1 MTDSEFLYLY
11 IFAVYLVAGTIKG
24 LLGLGLPTTA
34 ITLMSFFLSP
44 LQALAM
50 NLIPMFTANIWQ
62 FWRADKKQELI
73 KNYAPFAV
81 ALIITILG
89 FSFLTG
95 SISVDYLRLIIS
107 FSVIIFAL
115 YNLFQKPIRLSEDKD
130 VFWQVFLGACAGIM
144 GALTSMWAVPLVIY
158 LMARNLAPK
167 AFVDASGF
175 LLLVGCLPLAIG
187 YVSTGIFTNEV
198 ILPSLF
204 GAFSAFLGFV
214 VGEFLRGFVNAPLF
228 RRLLLWF
235 FFLLGIRMAIVALM
249 G

>member
-1 MTDSEFLYLY
+1 MADSEFLYLY
-11 IFAVYLVAGTIKG
+11 IFAVYLIAGTIKG

-50 NLIPMFTANIWQ
+50 NLMPMFAANIWQ
-62 FWRADKKQELI
+62 FWRADNKPGLI
-73 KNYAPFAV
+73 KNYGAFA
-81 ALIITILG
+81 LTLTITIFG
-89 FSFLTG
+89 FSFLTA
-95 SISVDYLRLIIS
+95 SIAAGYLQLIIS
-107 FSVIIFAL
+107 FSVILFAL

-130 VFWQVFLGACAGIM
+130 LFWQITLGALAGIL

-158 LMARNLAPK
+158 LMARNLTPK
-167 AFVDASGF
+167 DFVDASGF

-187 YVSTGIFTNEV
+187 FISTDIFTNDV
-198 ILPSLF
+198 IMPSLLGTVAALAGF
-204 GAFSAFLGFV
+204 SIGEYLRAFI
-214 VGEFLRGFVNAPLF
+214 NAPLF

-235 FFLLGIRMAIVALM
+235 FFLMGIRMAILAIM

>member
-1 MTDSEFLYLY
+1 MADSEFLYFY
-11 IFAVYLVAGTIKG
+11 IFAVYLIAGTIKG

-50 NLIPMFTANIWQ
+50 NLMPMFA
-62 FWRADKKQELI
+62 
-73 KNYAPFAV
+73 
-81 ALIITILG
+81 
-89 FSFLTG
+89 FSFLTA
-95 SISVDYLRLIIS
+95 SISAGYLQLIIS

-115 YNLFQKPIRLSEDKD
+115 YNLFQKPITLSEDKD
-130 VFWQVFLGACAGIM
+130 IFWQITLGALAGIL

-158 LMARNLAPK
+158 LMARNLTPK
-167 AFVDASGF
+167 DFVDASGF

-187 YVSTGIFTNEV
+187 YISTDIFTNDV
-198 ILPSLF
+198 IVPSLF
-204 GAFSAFLGFV
+204 GTAAAVAGFV
-214 VGEFLRGFVNAPLF
+214 IGEYLRAFINAPLF

-235 FFLLGIRMAIVALM
+235 FFLMGIRMAILAIM